1 MDLINSISFFIGDTI
16 TSLLLGL
23 IVIGIVVF
31 VLRLIFGDKL

>member
-1 MDLINSISFFIGDTI
+1 MDKISFIIGDAI
-16 TSLLLGL
+16 TSLLLGI